1 MERHPDS
8 ASSPGFPADPTAA
21 QTAPRRNWLNR
32 LVNFAVAIV
41 VLAVAAGTFFLSY
54 PGVHAIALQGGV
66 STQLAR
72 FYPAVFDAVLVI
84 ACVAAVMLRDA
95 RWWARCWA
103 WLAVIVLLAAIGITD
118 VLHAASYGLQRRPTE
133 GVVAAAPVAAVL
145 LAFSLF
151 LTLLR
156 QSRPQMTEAG
166 GGQPPPPA
174 PSDRYPAE
182 APTASMLFTTADA
195 RELAAGA
202 VPRPPAPPI
211 ALPAAPAQ
219 ADQRPARDSDPTPDA
234 PAEATDAAQAAEVAD
249 APETARTQE
258 IPVLAADPA
267 DAVQDP
273 GTAATREEPA
283 LAATAP
289 ETPGAARPATF
300 ADEVVARSA
309 PSAEVSPESAEVGPE
324 PTPEPEAKAEAAA
337 EVPSEPVAEA
347 PADPEPE
354 SAPEPEPTQAPAP
367 TPQAIRYAS
376 SAASEQFANED
387 WEAEVDPALAGQVY
401 PVLTSDPDI
410 EVPPIRPGQSQDL
423 EDDAPPFATA
433 PFATVPRLNR
443 VRVTPTP
450 PTEDADE
457 D

>member
-72 FYPAVFDAVLVI
+72 FYPALFDAVLVI

-103 WLAVIVLLAAIGITD
+103 WLVVIVLLAAIAATD
-118 VLHAASYGLQRRPTE
+118 VLHAMSYGLQRRPTE

-156 QSRPQMTEAG
+156 QSRPQVPEG
-166 GGQPPPPA
+166 GGSQPRA
-174 PSDRYPAE
+174 QAASDGYPAE
-182 APTASMLFTTADA
+182 APTAPMMISTADTVPV
-195 RELAAGA
+195 LAAGA

-211 ALPAAPAQ
+211 ALPAAPAP
-219 ADQRPARDSDPTPDA
+219 ADRPDRDSDPTPGA
-234 PAEATDAAQAAEVAD
+234 PAEVAAATEAGVAAATEAGVAAATEAGVAD
-249 APETARTQE
+249 
-258 IPVLAADPA
+258 
-267 DAVQDP
+267 
-273 GTAATREEPA
+273 
-283 LAATAP
+283 
-289 ETPGAARPATF
+289 TPDTPHPPTIEN
-300 ADEVVARSA
+300 EVVGQEA
-309 PSAEVSPESAEVGPE
+309 PSAEVAPESTQESTPEPQAEAASEVPPESAR
-324 PTPEPEAKAEAAA
+324 
-337 EVPSEPVAEA
+337 EA
-347 PADPEPE
+347 PAD
-354 SAPEPEPTQAPAP
+354 AEPEPGRTQSPAP

-410 EVPPIRPGQSQDL
+410 EVPPLRPGLSQDL

-433 PFATVPRLNR
+433 PFASVPRLNR

-450 PTEDADE
+450 PTDDADE